1 MGLVIL
7 GSFSN
12 RLAERPTSCE
22 LFHKQFPTRLS
33 HQRFDKKTA
42 NCCQFAV
49 LNLFGELNSLGRD
62 VFHEVNDA
70 VAVTPFVV
78 IPAYNLEEAFFA
90 LQIILQGCK
99 AVVD

>member
-33 HQRFDKKTA
+33 HKRFDKK
-42 NCCQFAV
+42 N
-49 LNLFGELNSLGRD
+49 GELLPVRR
-62 VFHEVNDA
+62 FE
-70 VAVTPFVV
+70 FVRR
-78 IPAYNLEEAFFA
+78 IKFPWP
-90 LQIILQGCK
+90 
-99 AVVD
+99 